1 MATAT
6 QTTFK
11 PLGNR
16 VVVSPSDAEEQMS
29 AGGIYIP
36 DTAKEK
42 PQEGEVVAV
51 GPGRLTD
58 DGSRVPMELAV
69 GDTVVYSKYAG
80 TEYKEG
86 DDEYLVLREDDI
98 LFKK

>member
-16 VVVSPSDAEEQMS
+16 VVVRSLRRAEEQMS

-42 PQEGEVVAV
+42 PQEGVW
-51 GPGRLTD
+51 
-58 DGSRVPMELAV
+58 
-69 GDTVVYSKYAG
+69 
-80 TEYKEG
+80 
-86 DDEYLVLREDDI
+86 
-98 LFKK
+98 

>member
-11 PLGNR
+11 PLGNY
-16 VVVSPSDAEEQMS
+16 VVLKPVEGEEQMS

-36 DTAKEK
+36 DTAKER

-51 GPGRLTD
+51 GPGKLTE
-58 DGSRVPMELAV
+58 DGNRVPMELVV
-69 GDTVVYSKYAG
+69 GDVVVYRKYAG
-80 TEYKEG
+80 SEYKEG
-86 DDEYLVLREDDI
+86 EIEYLVISEEEV

>member
-1 MATAT
+1 M
-6 QTTFK
+6 TTKVAFK

-16 VVVSPSDAEEQMS
+16 VVIEPLEGEEQVS

-42 PQEGEVVAV
+42 PQEGTIVAA
-51 GPGRLTD
+51 GPGRMTD
-58 DGSRVPMELAV
+58 EGNRVPMELEV
-69 GDTVVYSKYAG
+69 GDKVVYSKYAG

-86 DDEYLVLREDDI
+86 DIEYLVLREDDI

>member
-1 MATAT
+1 MAD
-6 QTTFK
+6 FK

-16 VVVSPSDAEEQMS
+16 VVVEPQEGEEQMS

-42 PQEGEVVAV
+42 PQEGVIVAV
-51 GPGRLTD
+51 GPGRLSD
-58 DGSRVPMELAV
+58 DGSRVPMEVAV

-80 TEYKEG
+80 TEYREG
-86 DDEYLVLREDDI
+86 DTEYLVLREDDI
-98 LFKK
+98 LFKR

>member
-1 MATAT
+1 MATET
-6 QTTFK
+6 MVSFK

-16 VVVSPSDAEEQMS
+16 VVVEPQEGEEQMT

-42 PQEGEVVAV
+42 PQEGVVVAA
-51 GPGRLTD
+51 GPGRLSD
-58 DGSRVPMELAV
+58 DGTRIPMEVEV
-69 GDTVVYSKYAG
+69 GDVVIYSKYAG

-86 DDEYLVLREDDI
+86 ETEYLVLREDDI

>member
-1 MATAT
+1 M
-6 QTTFK
+6 TTKVAFK

-16 VVVSPSDAEEQMS
+16 VVIEPSEGEEQVS

-42 PQEGEVVAV
+42 PQEGTIVAA

-58 DGSRVPMELAV
+58 DGNRVPMELEV
-69 GDTVVYSKYAG
+69 GDTGVYSKYAG

-86 DDEYLVLREDDI
+86 DTEYLVLREDDI